1 METKLSANQTKY
13 ILDLFRSDE
22 NFRNAFMKI
31 SGDIRADVVSFSNNP
46 NCNCKKKVGKWIQ
59 TNSEQ
64 VIECFN
70 QFKEKFDFKDEIPEK
85 KLKPAAEKIL
95 KEGSLI
101 KTENDGY
108 KKSQGTVKH
117 IQKEEIEEDEEIDKS
132 RFGMKVAGEVVELDP
147 NPESYKSLIGT
158 AQKEMWIYKGLSVME
173 TYKLVDGQETTV
185 WLVFFY

>member
-1 METKLSANQTKY
+1 METKLAANQAKY
-13 ILDLFRSDE
+13 IMDLFRSDS
-22 NFRNAFMKI
+22 NFNSAFMKI
-31 SGDIRADVVSFSNNP
+31 CDEIRADAISFANNP
-46 NCNCKKKVGKWIQ
+46 NCNCRKRVGKWIQ
-59 TNSEQ
+59 ENSEK

-70 QFKEKFDFKDEIPEK
+70 NFKTEFNFEEEIPEK
-85 KLKPAAEKIL
+85 KLKQAAEKII

-101 KTENDGY
+101 KTANNGS

-117 IQKEEIEEDEEIDKS
+117 ISEEDFDEDVDKS

-147 NPESYKSLIGT
+147 DPEAYKSLIAT

-173 TYKLVDGQETTV
+173 TYKLVDGNETTV